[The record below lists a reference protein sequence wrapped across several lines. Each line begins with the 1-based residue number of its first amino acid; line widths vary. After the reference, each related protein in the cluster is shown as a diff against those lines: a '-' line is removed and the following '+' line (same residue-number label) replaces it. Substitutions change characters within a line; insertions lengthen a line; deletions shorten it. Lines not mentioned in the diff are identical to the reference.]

1 MEVWIGGK
9 KHILKVTNLHTMSPT
24 ERKIREKIEEI
35 LNPDEIGFAC
45 LYGPPPFERNWRDE
59 LISLC
64 RFYKGED
71 ECPYSENYKPEC
83 QFFWE
88 YEKVWVNLELEVSPN
103 LDSGLAYLERC
114 CPYAAKDNPDVPL
127 GLQAIFVSR
136 IEHWGG
142 EPITRI
148 ALRNFIKDYK
158 QKAKQ

>member
-1 MEVWIGGK
+1 M
-9 KHILKVTNLHTMSPT
+9 TPT

-35 LNPDEIGFAC
+35 LNPDEIGLAC

-59 LISLC
+59 LISQC

-83 QFFWE
+83 HFFWE
-88 YEKVWVNLELEVSPN
+88 YEKVWVNLELEESPN
-103 LDSGLAYLERC
+103 LESGLAYLERC

-136 IEHWGG
+136 IEHLGG

-158 QKAKQ
+158 QKAKQQPM